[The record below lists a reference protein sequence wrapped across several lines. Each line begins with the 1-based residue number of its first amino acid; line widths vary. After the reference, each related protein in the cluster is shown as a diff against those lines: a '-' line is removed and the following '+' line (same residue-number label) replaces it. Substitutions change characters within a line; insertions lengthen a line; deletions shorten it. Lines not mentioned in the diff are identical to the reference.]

1 MTEIGRLSRSA
12 LVRSEHLVVLVMALP
27 GMSTS
32 AVIQY
37 FESPTEMFEH
47 HRSSD
52 VGQILTTESIRT
64 TSRDDIAA
72 TFVHRRTP

>member
-1 MTEIGRLSRSA
+1 MGIRRQSCST
-12 LVRSEHLVVLVMALP
+12 LVLSEHLVVLVMALP
-27 GMSTS
+27 GISTA
-32 AVIQY
+32 AVIQH
-37 FESPTEMFEH
+37 FEPSTEMFEH

-52 VGQILTTESIRT
+52 AEQILTIGSICT